1 MNIAF
6 VCTEKLP
13 VPPVLGGAIQI
24 YIDNILPIIAKV
36 HRITLFSVLKGDLPE
51 KETNGNITFV
61 RLGARTKSEY
71 ISNIKEALNTCKE
84 PFDLIHVFNRPK
96 WIKQFS
102 QVAPQSK
109 FSLSLHNE
117 MMLPK
122 KISSSQAREVVDKV
136 EFISTVS
143 RFIANDVVR
152 MYPSAQGKIY
162 PVYSAADIN
171 LYHPAG
177 SKESLEIKKELLQK
191 YQIEG
196 RKVVICVSR
205 LSAKKGQQIVLKA
218 MKSVME
224 THPNTALVFVG
235 SKWYGT
241 NEVDDF
247 TKEIHEASK
256 ALSGPVIFTGFLT
269 PDKIPDYY
277 NIGDI
282 FVCASQWREP
292 LARIHYEGMAAG
304 LPIITTNRGGNAELF
319 EQYVNGIV
327 IDDYDNPA
335 AMAEQIRYVLDHP
348 DKAEAMGKR
357 ARKDA
362 EEHYTFN
369 RVASQLLALF
379 DTVK

>member
-1 MNIAF
+1 
-6 VCTEKLP
+6 
-13 VPPVLGGAIQI
+13 
-24 YIDNILPIIAKV
+24 
-36 HRITLFSVLKGDLPE
+36 
-51 KETNGNITFV
+51 
-61 RLGARTKSEY
+61 
-71 ISNIKEALNTCKE
+71 
-84 PFDLIHVFNRPK
+84 
-96 WIKQFS
+96 
-102 QVAPQSK
+102 
-109 FSLSLHNE
+109 

-177 SKESLEIKKELLQK
+177 SKESLEIKKKELLQK

-348 DKAEAMGKR
+348 DKAEAWGKELV
-357 ARKDA
+357 KMQKNIIHLI
-362 EEHYTFN
+362 EW
-369 RVASQLLALF
+369 RVNY
-379 DTVK
+379 